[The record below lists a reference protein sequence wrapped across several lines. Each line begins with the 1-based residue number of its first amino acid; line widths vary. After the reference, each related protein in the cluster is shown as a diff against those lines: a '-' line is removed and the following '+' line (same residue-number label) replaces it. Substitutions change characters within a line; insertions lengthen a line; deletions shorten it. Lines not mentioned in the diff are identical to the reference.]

1 MIIRFAKLGLNNEVE
16 KIDLVEG
23 SIAITENEGIAF
35 LQGIYNHTSWKQSYT
50 DGTRKNAAGKGMIYD
65 ESRDAFIPPQPYN
78 SWTLNETTC
87 QWEAPSSMPDDNQN
101 YIWNEET
108 TTWDL
113 RE

>member
-50 DGTRKNAAGKGMIYD
+50 DGTRKNAAGKGMKVEMLLYL
-65 ESRDAFIPPQPYN
+65 
-78 SWTLNETTC
+78 LNL
-87 QWEAPSSMPDDNQN
+87 
-101 YIWNEET
+101 IIVGH
-108 TTWDL
+108 
-113 RE
+113 